1 MAAQANSVLVLCAGK
16 LVFQGPPAKLLAA
29 EADLVTWQ
37 LKTSE
42 ADVHN
47 LPRTIRRQPKAT
59 TIAGEPVTLLH
70 GEKTSLV
77 IAETSV
83 ADGELNV
90 QVVIEPPTKP
100 TTTRV
105 KDAAVIGQPDTGQ
118 SNTTT
123 TETHTGISFT
133 QLRLESVSF
142 SYPSFQG
149 PAVPVLKDLNL
160 TLEPGSYTLVSGAN
174 GAGKSTLLRLM
185 AGLLEPN
192 QGSITL
198 TTTQSNSQTAAQPL
212 SQSTKITPGQVGLVF
227 QNPEDQLFAATVAED
242 IAFGPQNLGLLP
254 KKSSKAQRNRSTA
267 SLKDLEGHRRAT
279 NLDESDPRLVSSS
292 FDSATLSQEELVD
305 WALQSVGLD
314 SPGFAQRSPFTLS
327 GGEMR
332 RVAIA
337 GILAMRPTFL
347 LFDEPTAGLDAVG
360 RAFVHRL
367 ILSELNRG
375 TAVLVVSHSLE
386 EFQKQADYQYQLD
399 GGCLWPS

>member
-1 MAAQANSVLVLCAGK
+1 
-16 LVFQGPPAKLLAA
+16 
-29 EADLVTWQ
+29 
-37 LKTSE
+37 
-42 ADVHN
+42 
-47 LPRTIRRQPKAT
+47 
-59 TIAGEPVTLLH
+59 
-70 GEKTSLV
+70 
-77 IAETSV
+77 
-83 ADGELNV
+83 
-90 QVVIEPPTKP
+90 
-100 TTTRV
+100 
-105 KDAAVIGQPDTGQ
+105 
-118 SNTTT
+118 
-123 TETHTGISFT
+123 
-133 QLRLESVSF
+133 
-142 SYPSFQG
+142 
-149 PAVPVLKDLNL
+149 VLKDLNL
-160 TLEPGSYTLVSGAN
+160 TTEPGSYTLVSGVN

-198 TTTQSNSQTAAQPL
+198 SATQPNSQLDTQSPL
-212 SQSTKITPGQVGLVF
+212 QSTKIIPGQVGLVF

-242 IAFGPQNLGLLP
+242 IAFGPLNLGLLP

-267 SLKDLEGHRRAT
+267 SLKDLEGHQRAT

-314 SPGFAQRSPFTLS
+314 RPGFAQRSPFTLS

-337 GILAMRPTFL
+337 GILAMRPAFL

-386 EFQKQADYQYQLD
+386 EFHKQTDYQYRLD